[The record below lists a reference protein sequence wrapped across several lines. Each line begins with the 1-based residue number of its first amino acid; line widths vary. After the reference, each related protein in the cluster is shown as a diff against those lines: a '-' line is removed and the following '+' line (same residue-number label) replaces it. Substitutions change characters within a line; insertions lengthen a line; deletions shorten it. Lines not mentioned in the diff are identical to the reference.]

1 MFLLYNIAVYL
12 VGFLLKIIALFNKKI
27 DLFVYGR
34 KNIFKELTEHFS
46 AKDKII
52 WFHCASLGEFEQGR
66 PIIEYLKQS
75 NPEFSNHKILVTF
88 FSPSGFEVR
97 KNYKHADL
105 VTYLPLDTKANAK
118 RFIELVNPQ
127 LAIFVKYEF
136 WPNIL
141 NELKSK
147 NINTILVSG
156 IFRNNQA
163 FFKWYGTWMKKSLQT
178 FSHFFVQNEASLQLL
193 NRINLHNVSICGD
206 TRFDRVFEITKQ
218 DNHVDFIEDFSA
230 QKHVLVAGSTWKKD
244 EEMLIEYINNHASNN
259 EKFIIAPH
267 MIDPKSIAN
276 LKNKITKQTA
286 LFSST
291 DKSIQAQVLIIDSI
305 GLLTKLYSTA
315 QVAYVGGGFGAGI
328 HNILE
333 PATFGIP
340 IVIGPN
346 HSKFKEAKDLI
357 NLGACHVIHSS
368 IEFNSILKSIF
379 DNQSK
384 RDKKGEIAKN
394 YVENNTGA
402 TKQIMSYIFKTINDD
417 A

>member
-1 MFLLYNIAVYL
+1 MFLLYNIAVYV
-12 VGFLLKIIALFNKKI
+12 VGFFLKIAALFNQKI
-27 DLFVYGR
+27 NLFVDGR
-34 KNIFKELTEHFS
+34 KKVFHNLTEHFS

-66 PIIEYLKQS
+66 PIIENLKQR
-75 NPEFSNHKILVTF
+75 NPKLRNYKILVTF
-88 FSPSGFEVR
+88 FSPSGYEVR
-97 KNYKHADL
+97 KNYNYADL

-118 RFIELVNPQ
+118 RFIEIINPK

-136 WPNIL
+136 WPNTL
-141 NELKSK
+141 KELKSK

-156 IFRNNQA
+156 IFRSDQT
-163 FFKWYGTWMKKSLQT
+163 FFKWYGSWMKKSLQT
-178 FSHFFVQNEASLQLL
+178 FHHFFVQNEASMQLL
-193 NRINLHNVSICGD
+193 NSVNLHNVSISGD

-230 QKHVLVAGSTWKKD
+230 QKHVLVLGSTWKKD
-244 EEMLIEYINNHASNN
+244 EEILIEYINNHASDK
-259 EKFIIAPH
+259 ERFIIAPH
-267 MIDPKSIAN
+267 MIDAKNITN
-276 LKNKITKQTA
+276 LKNKITKQTV
-286 LFSST
+286 LFSSK
-291 DKSIQAQVLIIDSI
+291 DKSIKAQVLIIDSI
-305 GLLTKLYSTA
+305 GILTKVYSYA
-315 QVAYVGGGFGAGI
+315 QVAYVGGGFGTGI

-346 HSKFKEAKDLI
+346 HAKFKEAQNLI

-368 IEFNSILKSIF
+368 IEFNSVLKSLF
-379 DNQSK
+379 NNQSV